1 MELCDYINKV
11 REDFPI
17 LSREVYGKPLVYLD
31 NAATTQ
37 KPLCVLDA
45 MRDEYLNV
53 NANVHRGVHYL
64 SQQATDLHEAAR
76 EKVRGFINARKIEE
90 IVFTRGTTEA
100 INLVASSFCESQMQ
114 PGDEVIVTEM
124 EHHSNIVPWQLQAM
138 KRGIVVKH
146 LPITD
151 DGRLVCCDDI
161 ETYITERTK
170 IISVA
175 HVSNVLG
182 TVNPVEEIIKTAHK
196 HGIPVLVDGAQS
208 APHFKVDVQ
217 AMDCDFFAFSGH
229 KMYGPTGIGVLYG
242 KEDWLE
248 KLPPYQGGGEMIDKV
263 TWEKTTFE
271 RLPFKFEAGTP
282 DYVATHGLAKAIE
295 YIDSIGFDVIQAYE
309 QELTRYCMEQLMT
322 IPDMHIYGPQ
332 LSTGNC
338 QLSTVKDAVVSFN
351 VGNIHHLDMGTLL
364 DRLGIAVRTGHHCAQ
379 PLMDCLGISGT
390 VRASFALYNTKQEID
405 ILVAGIRRVAQMF

>member
-1 MELCDYINKV
+1 MYNINKV

-45 MRDEYLNV
+45 MREEYLNV

-76 EKVRGFINARKIEE
+76 EKVRQFINASKTEE
-90 IVFTRGTTEA
+90 IIFTRGTTEA
-100 INLVASSFCESQMQ
+100 INLVAASFCASQMKE
-114 PGDEVIVTEM
+114 GDEVLVTEM
-124 EHHSNIVPWQLQAM
+124 EHHSNIVPWQLQAQQ
-138 KRGIVVKH
+138 RGIIVKH
-146 LPITD
+146 LPMTD

-161 ETYITERTK
+161 ATCLTERTK
-170 IISVA
+170 LVSVA

-182 TVNPVEEIIKTAHK
+182 TVNPVGEIVKIAHS

-208 APHFKVDVQ
+208 APHMVIDVQ
-217 AMDCDFFAFSGH
+217 EMDCDFYAFSGH

-242 KEDWLE
+242 KEEWLE

-282 DYVATHGLAKAIE
+282 DYIATHGLATAID
-295 YIDSIGFDVIQAYE
+295 YIYSVGMENIQQHE
-309 QELTRYCMEQLMT
+309 QELTRYCMEQLQT
-322 IPDMHIYGPQ
+322 IDGMKIYGPQ
-332 LSTGNC
+332 QTIS
-338 QLSTVKDAVVSFN
+338 KDAVVSFN
-351 VGNIHHLDMGTLL
+351 VGDIHHLDLGTLL

-379 PLMDCLGISGT
+379 PLMNRLGIQGT
-390 VRASFALYNTKQEID
+390 VRASFALYNTKEEVD
-405 ILVAGIRRVAQMF
+405 ALVAGIRRVSKMF

>member
-1 MELCDYINKV
+1 MYDVQKI

-17 LSREVYGKPLVYLD
+17 LQREVYGKPLVYLD

-76 EKVRGFINARKIEE
+76 EQVRQFINARKTEE

-100 INLVASSFCESQMQ
+100 INLVASTFCESQMQ
-114 PGDEVIVTEM
+114 PGDEVLVTEM
-124 EHHSNIVPWQLQAM
+124 EHHSNIVSWQLQAQ
-138 KRGIVVKH
+138 KYGIVVKH

-161 ETYITERTK
+161 ATYLTERTRLV
-170 IISVA
+170 SVA

-182 TVNPVEEIIKTAHK
+182 TVNPVEEIIKIAHE

-208 APHFKVDVQ
+208 APHMKIDVQ

-242 KEDWLE
+242 KEEWLE

-295 YIDSIGFDVIQAYE
+295 YMESIGLDAIQQHE
-309 QELTRYCMEQLMT
+309 QELTRYCMEQLQAIDGMT
-322 IPDMHIYGPQ
+322 IYGPHVV
-332 LSTGNC
+332 SG
-338 QLSTVKDAVVSFN
+338 SPADKDAVVSFN

-379 PLMDCLGISGT
+379 PLMDRLGISGT
-390 VRASFALYNTKQEID
+390 VRASFALYNTKEEID
-405 ILVAGIRRVAQMF
+405 TLVAGIRRVSQMF

>member
-1 MELCDYINKV
+1 MYNVQKI

-17 LSREVYGKPLVYLD
+17 LQREVYGKPLVYLD

-76 EKVRGFINARKIEE
+76 EKVRQFINARKIEE

-114 PGDEVIVTEM
+114 PGDEVLVTEM
-124 EHHSNIVPWQLQAM
+124 EHHSNIVSWQLQAQ

-151 DGRLVCCDDI
+151 DGKLCLDNI
-161 ETYITERTK
+161 ETYLTEKTK
-170 IISVA
+170 LVSIA

-182 TVNPVEEIIKTAHK
+182 TVNPVEQIIKIAHE

-208 APHFKVDVQ
+208 APHMKIDVQ

-242 KEDWLE
+242 KEEWLE

-295 YIDSIGFDVIQAYE
+295 YMEKIGIDAIQQHE
-309 QELTRYCMEQLMT
+309 QELTHYCMEQLQT
-322 IPDMHIYGPQ
+322 IEGMHIYGP
-332 LSTGNC
+332 SVA
-338 QLSTVKDAVVSFN
+338 SDSAADKDAVVSFN
-351 VGNIHHLDMGTLL
+351 VGTIHHLDMGTLL

-379 PLMDCLGISGT
+379 PLMDRLSISGT
-390 VRASFALYNTKQEID
+390 VRASFALYNTKEEID
-405 ILVAGIRRVAQMF
+405 TLVAGIRRVSQMF